1 MKASSITHFLWTQYM
16 MHAKNGLHMKG
27 TEKSIW
33 RLDIVNM
40 IRCDRRIDFALS
52 ALYYEWATVNER
64 SYDLGRFISNVM
76 CEKNS
81 AHPRAIVNAVLW
93 WYKDEKH
100 HIQNGSKYKCEF
112 VYIFRCMSEIMALSV
127 ARAVVRNCC
136 EYAHMILN
144 HFKLLSC

>member
-1 MKASSITHFLWTQYM
+1 M

-81 AHPRAIVNAVLW
+81 AQPRAIVRAVLW
-93 WYKDEKH
+93 WDLDEKH
-100 HIQNGSKYKCEF
+100 HIQNGNK
-112 VYIFRCMSEIMALSV
+112 
-127 ARAVVRNCC
+127 
-136 EYAHMILN
+136 
-144 HFKLLSC
+144 

>member
-1 MKASSITHFLWTQYM
+1 M
-16 MHAKNGLHMKG
+16 MHVKNGLHMKG

-40 IRCDRRIDFALS
+40 IRCGSHIDVALS

-81 AHPRAIVNAVLW
+81 AQPRAIVSAVLW
-93 WYKDEKH
+93 WYKDEASHPKWK
-100 HIQNGSKYKCEF
+100 Q
-112 VYIFRCMSEIMALSV
+112 V
-127 ARAVVRNCC
+127 
-136 EYAHMILN
+136 
-144 HFKLLSC
+144 